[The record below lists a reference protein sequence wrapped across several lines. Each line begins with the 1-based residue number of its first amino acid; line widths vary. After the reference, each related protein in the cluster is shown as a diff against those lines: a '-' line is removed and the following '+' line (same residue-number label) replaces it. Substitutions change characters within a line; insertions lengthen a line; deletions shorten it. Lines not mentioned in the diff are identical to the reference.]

1 MPDVDVVSTI
11 TETGAPQGANGNGA
25 SGGVAASG
33 AGETGQPQGDKP
45 SLSPLYDQLPKAVR
59 PNIKAERFSKL
70 SKLED
75 LTAEI
80 DRLDGEVATRIKVPG
95 KDATNEQRAQYRK
108 ALGVPDTPEGYTI
121 VRPTLPEGMRYNED
135 FEKWARAQ
143 FHELGV
149 PAETAKEILNRYNA
163 LQLNGFKTLSEQRTK
178 AAAEAESKKKTEFA
192 NGEAVLR
199 EQWGGAYNE
208 RVAGVKQMLREGKV
222 IPSKWVEKI
231 TKAGLDNDPDTLFV
245 LDQMRRYTREDRKIG
260 LDGEVHDIGVDENV
274 DPKTGRRFIK
284 HKRTL
289 QRESE

>member
-1 MPDVDVVSTI
+1 MAELDTVSTI
-11 TETGAPQGANGNGA
+11 TETGASEGANGNEAG
-25 SGGVAASG
+25 SNGVAGDQGSAS
-33 AGETGQPQGDKP
+33 TGV
-45 SLSPLYDQLPKAVR
+45 QLPGWTAGLSKEQKEALTVQKVTLPEKFTDFWNQHAQLEANLKKAV
-59 PNIKAERFSKL
+59 
-70 SKLED
+70 
-75 LTAEI
+75 
-80 DRLDGEVATRIKVPG
+80 VVPG
-95 KDATNEQRAQYRK
+95 KDAPKETWAAYRK
-108 ALGVPDTPEGYTI
+108 AIGVPDSIDGYAFD
-121 VRPTLPEGMRYNED
+121 RPQLPEGMRYNED

-149 PAETAKEILNRYNA
+149 PAETAKEILNRYIA
-163 LQLNGFKTLSEQRTK
+163 LLLNGFKSLSEQRTR
-178 AAAEAESKKKTEFA
+178 AAAEAESKKRAEFA

-260 LDGEVHDIGVDENV
+260 LDGEVHDVGVDENV
-274 DPKTGRRFIK
+274 DPKTGRRYIK